1 MIFGNDADAKGGKVV
16 VDLLEE
22 VDDDTL
28 GAIDDDLRL
37 SEVSLDVDDAFC
49 VDAAA
54 VGANDI
60 DVNEEWELE
69 ADADLGEDESA
80 V

>member
-28 GAIDDDLRL
+28 GAIDDDFRL
-37 SEVSLDVDDAFC
+37 SDVSLDVDDAF
-49 VDAAA
+49 
-54 VGANDI
+54 
-60 DVNEEWELE
+60 
-69 ADADLGEDESA
+69 
-80 V
+80 